1 MIREIL
7 RCSKCNAYTLKDKCP
22 KCGEKT
28 LTPKPARFSPEDK
41 WGKWRRQAKKE
52 QGVI

>member
-1 MIREIL
+1 MNREIL
-7 RCSKCNAYTLKDKCP
+7 TCKKCDIYTMKGTCKKCD
-22 KCGEKT
+22 EKT